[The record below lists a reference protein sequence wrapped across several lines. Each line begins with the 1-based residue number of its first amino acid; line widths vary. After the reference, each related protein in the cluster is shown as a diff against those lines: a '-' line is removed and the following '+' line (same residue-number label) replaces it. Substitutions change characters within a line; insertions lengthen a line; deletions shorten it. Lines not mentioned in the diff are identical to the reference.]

1 MEKSTFAC
9 IIADSVKS
17 IYILFEGW
25 KGEEL
30 DKSIV
35 FQKVKQLTLR
45 KKYQMKKTALL
56 VALSFCL
63 LGNKVKAQD
72 TRVITTAVPFLMI
85 TPNSKAAAM
94 GEAGVA
100 TTPDANSMFW
110 NASKLAFVEKDAGIS
125 ISYAPWLQNLVD
137 DVNLTYISGFYRLND
152 KSTLGAS
159 LKYFSLGSITF
170 RESAEVPG
178 YHFNPNEYAF
188 DVGYALQLSKR
199 LSGGL
204 AFRFIYSDLLG
215 NTQSSSGDAASEGTS
230 LAADI
235 SAYYTSKTFDLQ
247 GKDARYKLGLNISNI
262 GNKITYSTS
271 GDEDFI
277 PANLRIGS
285 SLEID
290 IDEYNAVNFALDF
303 NKLLVPTPPLNSDE
317 EDPFGDTGVIEGVF
331 NSFSDAPAGDS
342 ELREINVSL
351 GAEYWYNKQFA
362 FRGGY
367 FYEHETKGN
376 RQYLTFGAGLKMQVL
391 SIDVSYLVPTTTDVH
406 NPLKNTIRFS
416 LNFDLDAF
424 RSSSEG

>member
-1 MEKSTFAC
+1 
-9 IIADSVKS
+9 
-17 IYILFEGW
+17 
-25 KGEEL
+25 
-30 DKSIV
+30 
-35 FQKVKQLTLR
+35 
-45 KKYQMKKTALL
+45 MKKTALL
-56 VALSFCL
+56 AALAFCL
-63 LGNKVKAQD
+63 LGNKVKAQTGND

-110 NASKLAFVEKDAGIS
+110 NPSKLAFVEKNSGLS

-137 DVNLTYISGFYRLND
+137 DVNLTYISGFYKLND
-152 KSTLGAS
+152 KSTIGAS

-170 RESAEVPG
+170 RQDADDIG

-188 DVGYALQLSKR
+188 DVGYALKLSER

-204 AFRFIYSDLLG
+204 SFRFIYSDLLG
-215 NTQSSSGDAASEGTS
+215 NESASGTEASTAGTS

-235 SAYYTSKTFDLQ
+235 SAYYTSKTFDFQ
-247 GKDARYKLGLNISNI
+247 GKDARYTLGMNISNI
-262 GNKITYSTS
+262 GNKIAYSTS

-285 SLEID
+285 GLEID
-290 IDEYNAVNFALDF
+290 IDEFNSVNFALDF
-303 NKLLVPTPPLNSDE
+303 NKLLVPTPPISSDV
-317 EDPFGDTGVIEGVF
+317 EDPFGETGVIEGIF
-331 NSFSDAPAGDS
+331 DSFGDAPAGDS
-342 ELREINVSL
+342 ELKEINVSI

-362 FRGGY
+362 FRAGF
-367 FYEHETKGN
+367 FYEDESKGN

-391 SIDVSYLVPTTTDVH
+391 SLDLSYLVPTTTDVH
-406 NPLKNTIRFS
+406 NPLKNTLRFS

-424 RSSSEG
+424 KSKSNAEG

>member
-1 MEKSTFAC
+1 
-9 IIADSVKS
+9 
-17 IYILFEGW
+17 
-25 KGEEL
+25 
-30 DKSIV
+30 
-35 FQKVKQLTLR
+35 
-45 KKYQMKKTALL
+45 MKKTALL
-56 VALSFCL
+56 VALSLCL
-63 LGNKVKAQD
+63 FANKAMAQID

-85 TPNSKAAAM
+85 TPNSKAASM
-94 GEAGVA
+94 GETGVA

-110 NASKLAFVEKDAGIS
+110 NPSKLAFVEKNSGLS

-137 DVNLTYISGFYRLND
+137 DVNLTYISGFYRLNSN
-152 KSTLGAS
+152 STIGAS
-159 LKYFSLGSITF
+159 LKYFTLGSITF
-170 RESAEVPG
+170 RETAEEEG

-188 DVGYALQLSKR
+188 DVGYALKLSKR
-199 LSGGL
+199 FSGGL
-204 AFRFIYSDLLG
+204 SFRFIYSDLLG
-215 NTQSSSGDAASEGTS
+215 NETASNGDAASAGTS

-235 SAYYTSKTFDLQ
+235 SAYYTSKTFDFQ
-247 GKDARYKLGLNISNI
+247 GKDARYKIGMNISNI

-303 NKLLVPTPPLNSDE
+303 NKLLVPTPPLSTE
-317 EDPFGDTGVIEGVF
+317 EENPFDNTGVIEGIF
-331 NSFSDAPAGDS
+331 NSFTDAPSGDS

-391 SIDVSYLVPTTTDVH
+391 SIDLSYLVPTTTDVH
-406 NPLKNTIRFS
+406 NPLKNTLRFS

-424 RSSSEG
+424 RSNAKTAG